1 MQNLKNRQQMVKL
14 DFLKLFA
21 IPELKSIAGKRYRNF
36 VVLVIMFIIT
46 LFAIGLGKTSI
57 EYLRVKMDNPFVKF
71 IKINIPYEANVSS
84 LDIESLKDNKI
95 KSRYKFGEVSD
106 AYLDYLTIISSK
118 EQVLLSRCIKE
129 EEELFQFIKSSSIL
143 VTNNAYSNNVY
154 GCVITEDVY
163 NSLDKLDKELG
174 YLKIKKYGIGFSIPI
189 CGVVKSLPD
198 DIQIIITDK
207 LFSAIRSD
215 KAWDNKAENHNNYL
229 KIVVSSKVPFNEH
242 GFKEVPNESFTEA
255 RAFRQTGIN
264 NPSDL
269 FKKISSKYNSE
280 ILRIYEIGLIGTE
293 DFNIA
298 NKKRDYLTVSFNS
311 LDSIK
316 SFQAFML
323 EKFKLTIDM
332 NTIESKENFKFF
344 DKLATMLSLSLILF
358 SIISISFF
366 VTNIIISH
374 IEKNKKNLGTLKAF
388 GLSNR
393 IIIGMY
399 SLISGVIILFA
410 FMFGY
415 IVTTI
420 IGQPLLSLLYKATGL
435 YANDISVNFQ
445 LYSFI
450 LLVSIFTIVPI
461 LLVYF
466 KLKSNLKNSTPG
478 DLIYERN

>member
-1 MQNLKNRQQMVKL
+1 M
-14 DFLKLFA
+14 
-21 IPELKSIAGKRYRNF
+21 ELKYAGQ
-36 VVLVIMFIIT
+36 I
-46 LFAIGLGKTSI
+46 
-57 EYLRVKMDNPFVKF
+57 LRVYELDR
-71 IKINIPYEANVSS
+71 IPS
-84 LDIESLKDNKI
+84 
-95 KSRYKFGEVSD
+95 
-106 AYLDYLTIISSK
+106 
-118 EQVLLSRCIKE
+118 
-129 EEELFQFIKSSSIL
+129 
-143 VTNNAYSNNVY
+143 
-154 GCVITEDVY
+154 
-163 NSLDKLDKELG
+163 
-174 YLKIKKYGIGFSIPI
+174 
-189 CGVVKSLPD
+189 
-198 DIQIIITDK
+198 
-207 LFSAIRSD
+207 
-215 KAWDNKAENHNNYL
+215 
-229 KIVVSSKVPFNEH
+229 
-242 GFKEVPNESFTEA
+242 
-255 RAFRQTGIN
+255 
-264 NPSDL
+264 
-269 FKKISSKYNSE
+269 
-280 ILRIYEIGLIGTE
+280 

-316 SFQAFML
+316 PFQAYML

-393 IIIGMY
+393 IIIPMY

-415 IVTTI
+415 IMITI
-420 IGQPLLSLLYKATGL
+420 IGQPLLSLLYKVTGL
-435 YANDISVNFQ
+435 NTSDNSVNFQ

-450 LLVSIFTIVPI
+450 ILLSIFTILPV
-461 LLVYF
+461 LFVYF

>member
-1 MQNLKNRQQMVKL
+1 MVKSA
-14 DFLKLFA
+14 FIKLFA
-21 IPELKSIAGKRYRNF
+21 FPELKSIAGPRYRNL

-84 LDIESLKDNKI
+84 SDIANLKDNKI
-95 KSRYKFGEVSD
+95 KLRYKFGEVSD

-129 EEELFQFIKSSSIL
+129 EEELFQFIISSSSSLLI
-143 VTNNAYSNNVY
+143 TNNTYANNVN
-154 GCVITEDVY
+154 GCVITEEVF
-163 NSLDKLDKELG
+163 NSLNKLDKELG
-174 YLKIKKYGIGFSIPI
+174 YLKIKKYGIIFSIPI

-207 LFSAIRSD
+207 LFSSIRSD
-215 KAWDNKAENHNNYL
+215 VVWDNKHENHDNYL
-229 KIVVSSKVPFNEH
+229 KVIVGSKVSFNEP
-242 GFKEVPNESFTEA
+242 GFKEVENESYTEA
-255 RAFRQTGIN
+255 KAFIKLDVTI
-264 NPSDL
+264 PTVV
-269 FKKISSKYNSE
+269 FSKMELNYAGQ
-280 ILRIYEIGLIGTE
+280 ILRVYELDRIPS

-316 SFQAFML
+316 PFQAYMK
-323 EKFKLTIDM
+323 EKFKLLIDM

-344 DKLATMLSLSLILF
+344 DKLATMLSFSLILF

-374 IEKNKKNLGTLKAF
+374 IQKNKKNLGTLKAF

-393 IIIGMY
+393 IIIALY
-399 SLISGVIILFA
+399 SLISGIIILFA
-410 FMFGY
+410 FILGY
-415 IVTTI
+415 LITAI
-420 IGQPLLSLLYKATGL
+420 IGQPLFSLLYRATGL
-435 YANDISVNFQ
+435 NTNEISVNFQ

-450 LLVSIFTIVPI
+450 LLVSIFTILPI

>member
-1 MQNLKNRQQMVKL
+1 MVKSA
-14 DFLKLFA
+14 FIKLFA
-21 IPELKSIAGKRYRNF
+21 FPELKSIAGTRYRNL

-84 LDIESLKDNKI
+84 SDIENLKDSKI

-129 EEELFQFIKSSSIL
+129 EEELFQFIKSSSLLI
-143 VTNNAYSNNVY
+143 TNNTYANNVN
-154 GCVITEDVY
+154 GCVITEEVF
-163 NSLDKLDKELG
+163 NSLNKLDKELG
-174 YLKIKKYGIGFSIPI
+174 YLKIKKYGIIFSIPI

-207 LFSAIRSD
+207 LFSSIRSD
-215 KAWDNKAENHNNYL
+215 VVWDNTHENHNNYL
-229 KIVVSSKVPFNEH
+229 KVIVGSKVSFVP
-242 GFKEVPNESFTEA
+242 GFKEVKNESYTEA
-255 RAFRQTGIN
+255 KAFIKLDVTSPTGVFIKME
-264 NPSDL
+264 L
-269 FKKISSKYNSE
+269 KYAGQ
-280 ILRIYEIGLIGTE
+280 ILRVYELDRIPS

-316 SFQAFML
+316 PFQAYML

-393 IIIGMY
+393 IIIPMY

-415 IVTTI
+415 IMITI
-420 IGQPLLSLLYKATGL
+420 IGQPLLSLLYKVTGL
-435 YANDISVNFQ
+435 NTSDNSVNFQ

-450 LLVSIFTIVPI
+450 ILLSIFTILPV
-461 LLVYF
+461 LFVYF